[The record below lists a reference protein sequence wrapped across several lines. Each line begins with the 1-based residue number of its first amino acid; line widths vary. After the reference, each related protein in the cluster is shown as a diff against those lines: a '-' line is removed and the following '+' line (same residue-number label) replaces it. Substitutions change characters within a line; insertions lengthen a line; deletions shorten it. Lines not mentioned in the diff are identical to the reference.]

1 MSGGSLEVP
10 SIGDALPEF
19 SNKRHIA
26 NGGALNLSGIVS
38 DVASN
43 TVAAGSQIGLMIDLR
58 HFL

>member
-1 MSGGSLEVP
+1 M
-10 SIGDALPEF
+10 PEF

-26 NGGALNLSGIVS
+26 NGGALKLSVIVS